1 MIRSAVPPP
10 DEVALDGFALRRY
23 RRADARA
30 LAAAVGESV
39 VHLRPWMPWI
49 ALEPTTL
56 EDREELLARWDR
68 EWEEG
73 IQYSF
78 GMFDGD
84 RVVGGASLMRRIGHD
99 GLEIGY
105 WVHPAFVGRGFATQ
119 AAGALTTVGLSM
131 PEVIYIE
138 IHHDKANAVSGRI
151 PLKLGFKMV
160 REQPDKIAAPG
171 ESGLSCVWR
180 VDRAGWAG
188 YPRDRS

>member
-1 MIRSAVPPP
+1 MIRSTAPPP
-10 DEVALDGFALRRY
+10 DEVALDGFVLRRY

-39 VHLRPWMPWI
+39 EHLRPWMPWI

-73 IQYSF
+73 IPYSF
-78 GMFDGD
+78 GMCDRD
-84 RVVGGASLMRRIGHD
+84 RVVGGASLMRRIGQD

-105 WVHPAFVGRGFATQ
+105 WVHCAFVGHGFATQ
-119 AAGALTTVGLSM
+119 AAGALTTVGLSI
-131 PEVIYIE
+131 PAVTHIE
-138 IHHDKANAVSGRI
+138 IHHDKANVVSGRI
-151 PLKLGFKMV
+151 PLKLGFDLV
-160 REQPDKIAAPG
+160 GEQPDEIAAPG
-171 ESGLSCVWR
+171 ESGVSCVWR
-180 VDRAGWAG
+180 VDRAGWTG